1 MTSDAVRCRSRCR
14 RSCAT
19 TPKTAARFAVK
30 TADVACEGASE
41 ILQRVA
47 MSVPLKG
54 LRFGYDGVCKG
65 VHKLTGWRV
74 ALGPADLNANRA
86 VAGQV
91 VLVGEYRAA
100 KK

>member
-1 MTSDAVRCRSRCR
+1 MKR
-14 RSCAT
+14 
-19 TPKTAARFAVK
+19 AARFAVR
-30 TADVACEGASE
+30 TVDVACEGASE

-54 LRFGYDGVCKG
+54 LWYGYDGVCKG

-91 VLVGEYRAA
+91 VLVGEAA
-100 KK
+100 KAPGRA